1 MGSHVLVHRRP
12 GVSLKPKLAGLRRAS
27 TSKLRVEE
35 KRQTFVRAR
44 VAFASIVVTTP
55 HRPWVSES
63 EVRARRARS
72 LMEDNPT
79 SG

>member
-1 MGSHVLVHRRP
+1 MGAHAVVHRRP
-12 GVSLKPKLAGLRRAS
+12 DVSLKSALAQLRGAPKQRPCVEQRRV
-27 TSKLRVEE
+27 TWV
-35 KRQTFVRAR
+35 QAR
-44 VAFASIVVTTP
+44 VVFASMVITTP

-63 EVRARRARS
+63 ELEAQRART

>member
-1 MGSHVLVHRRP
+1 MGAHAVVHRRP
-12 GVSLKPKLAGLRRAS
+12 DVSLKSALAQRRGAPKR
-27 TSKLRVEE
+27 KP
-35 KRQTFVRAR
+35 R
-44 VAFASIVVTTP
+44 VAFASMVITTP

-63 EVRARRARS
+63 ELEARRART